1 LADSVKILIFCL
13 NLPKNQYIMCG
24 CNGRSRRSKPKADV
38 PTVTQGTNQMLVQQN
53 QQQQQRERSLQKQIM
68 AKNRPIIKR

>member
-1 LADSVKILIFCL
+1 
-13 NLPKNQYIMCG
+13 MCSCG
-24 CNGRSRRSKPKADV
+24 GGGRRSRPKTEV
-38 PTVTQGTNQMLVQQN
+38 PTVNSGTNQLLVQQN